1 MRLLTATGADALP
14 DLDAATATRRAAV
27 ATPAT
32 GDAGQPDRI
41 DGGPDGARSTVL
53 CPAAAVV
60 VDHVPTARAR
70 TAVRRTGSR
79 LVTRARRPRRE
90 PRS

>member
-1 MRLLTATGADALP
+1 MRLLTATGADALF

-41 DGGPDGARSTVL
+41 GGGPDGARSTVL

-60 VDHVPTARAR
+60 VDTCRPPMPEPL
-70 TAVRRTGSR
+70 RTGQE
-79 LVTRARRPRRE
+79 VAW
-90 PRS
+90 